1 MVGKNK
7 VCMYFNSIVIELL
20 CYKIGITDDMNSCV
34 FTIWILV
41 KLSKLLKYDWVQ
53 NVLIQYVL
61 VVTSLLNLLISM

>member
-20 CYKIGITDDMNSCV
+20 YYKIGIDDDMNSCV
-34 FTIWILV
+34 ITIWILV

-53 NVLIQYVL
+53 NVLIHYVS
-61 VVTSLLNLLISM
+61 VVTSLLNLLINM

>member
-7 VCMYFNSIVIELL
+7 VCMYFNSIVNDLL
-20 CYKIGITDDMNSCV
+20 YYKIGIADDMNSCV

-41 KLSKLLKYDWVQ
+41 KLSKFLKYDWIQ
-53 NVLIQYVL
+53 NVLIQYVS